1 MGIERGAAGHDA
13 GHDAGNDA
21 GLLELRI
28 HGVLNTPPYRMLD
41 TTPDRVRVI
50 RGDRL
55 AGFSTYRLPLPP
67 TAPADRRVEAYAWGR
82 LARFTGMPAL
92 GRIGDALVK
101 VLWFALAPYG
111 LANTAY
117 WSRSQIGTGTTAP
130 GDTTRGQHQWIA
142 HTIST
147 GRGAGTLRMYGLLL
161 SLLFVTTAATVAL
174 DMVAR
179 QCFGAGQ
186 GGGPAAVQSGCPGVR
201 TVLAP
206 LAGWGAGARDALL
219 MALPLLA
226 LAVVVVLP
234 MLGRTRYLTG
244 PSRPGRVPP
253 DAAAVSPGAP
263 LLAQRDIWL
272 VGSGM
277 ARLRRIHSGA
287 ALAWLAAILAFDHVD
302 GAQVSGYVWLGTIWQ
317 GTAWPVATIL
327 SVLLTL
333 GGALWITRP
342 QAQVAGDRPRPHLA
356 YLVACA
362 IVLLAVIV
370 LGAVDPV
377 ADRGGRSGALAAT
390 VIVLALA
397 LTLAAVLVQA
407 ETVARRADDEE
418 APGEP
423 RTSRRTLGWNGRGP
437 FVMGSLAAGFA
448 LLLSFAVV
456 LGAGWFLGGPKP
468 PRVYVLQGAGF
479 LVLLVIAAC
488 WLALRQAGIHDR
500 GVRLRA
506 GEVAAIRQCLLDR
519 AGHWT
524 TGPMTT
530 HAAEAVHRARR
541 QAALFRRME
550 IFIGWLGWAVFIGI
564 CVGWCALVLT
574 PEATAA
580 GANGPWAVLRAL
592 GDAGLWVGMVAVVL
606 LYLLSRRSDARPLGL
621 LWDLMCFLPTQAHPF
636 GPACYAERV
645 VPELAD
651 RMVDW
656 FAEDPASTDRG
667 GGRRLVLSAH
677 SMGIVLAVAA
687 MFQLGARGLPD
698 ADRERVGLLSYG
710 CQLRRYFSRFFPA
723 VCGPDV
729 LSVVPAGPPSQT
741 AHDPWPPTLAGE
753 LEQENGGTG
762 QPGGTAV
769 VRAGS
774 LGSVLGDRWLNIYRP
789 ADPLG
794 FPVRYAGS
802 GTAMDQAAAPYREGA
817 YQFIAATHGHYL
829 ESTAYVRAFAELRGR
844 LGP

>member
-1 MGIERGAAGHDA
+1 MGTEHEAAGDGA
-13 GHDAGNDA
+13 D
-21 GLLELRI
+21 LLELRI
-28 HGVLNTPPYRMLD
+28 HGVLNTPPYQMLD
-41 TTPDRVRVI
+41 TTPDRVRVV
-50 RGDRL
+50 RGDQL
-55 AGFSTYRLPLPP
+55 AGFSTYRLPLPA
-67 TAPADRRVEAYAWGR
+67 TAPSDRRVEAYAWGR

-117 WSRSQIGTGTTAP
+117 WSRSQIGTGSPAP
-130 GDTTRGQHQWIA
+130 PDGTTRGEHRWIA

-147 GRGAGTLRMYGLLL
+147 GRGAGTLRIYGLLL

-174 DMVAR
+174 DMIAR
-179 QCFGAGQ
+179 QCFGTGPS
-186 GGGPAAVQSGCPGVR
+186 GGPAALQAGCPGAR

-206 LAGWGAGARDALL
+206 LAGWDAGARDALL
-219 MALPLLA
+219 MAVPLLA

-287 ALAWLAAILAFDHVD
+287 ALAWLAAILAFDHAD
-302 GAQVSGYVWLGTIWQ
+302 GARASG
-317 GTAWPVATIL
+317 WPVGGWTAATIVA
-327 SVLLTL
+327 VLLTL
-333 GGALWITRP
+333 GGAVWITRP
-342 QAQVAGDRPRPHLA
+342 QAQVAGDRPRRHLA

-362 IVLLAVIV
+362 VVLVAVV
-370 LGAVDPV
+370 ALGV
-377 ADRGGRSGALAAT
+377 ADPSAARGGRSGALAAT
-390 VIVLALA
+390 VIVLAIALA
-397 LTLAAVLVQA
+397 LAAVLVQA
-407 ETVARRADDEE
+407 ESVARRADAAE

-423 RTSRRTLGWNGRGP
+423 RTCRTTLGWNGRGP
-437 FVMGSLAAGFA
+437 FVLGSLAAGFA

-456 LGAGWFLGGPKP
+456 LGAGWLLGGPKP

-479 LVLLVIAAC
+479 LVLLVVAAC
-488 WLALRQAGIHDR
+488 WLALRQAGIHRR
-500 GVRLRA
+500 GIGLRP
-506 GEVAAIRQCLLDR
+506 GEVAAIRERLVHR

-541 QAALFRRME
+541 QAALLRRME
-550 IFIGWLGWAVFIGI
+550 IFIGWLGWAVFVGI

-574 PEATAA
+574 PERTSTDTG
-580 GANGPWAVLRAL
+580 GAWAVLRAL
-592 GDAGLWVGMVAVVL
+592 GDAGLWAGMIAVVV

-636 GPACYAERV
+636 GPSCYAERV

-651 RMVDW
+651 RIVDW
-656 FAEDPASTDRG
+656 FAEQEVAPTGGG
-667 GGRRLVLSAH
+667 GGRRLVVSAH

-687 MFQLGARGLPD
+687 MFQLGSRGLAD
-698 ADRERVGLLSYG
+698 ADRHRVGLLSYG

-729 LSVVPAGPPSQT
+729 LSVVPAGPPSPT

-753 LEQENGGTG
+753 LEQEHGGPG
-762 QPGGTAV
+762 QPGGV
-769 VRAGS
+769 VVMRPGS
-774 LGSVLGDRWLNIYRP
+774 LGSVLGDRWLNLYRQ

-802 GTAMDQAAAPYREGA
+802 GSPMDRAAASYRERA
-817 YQFIAATHGHYL
+817 YQFIPATHGHYL

-844 LGP
+844 LGH